1 MPPTEPVTTGQVVC
15 VLGMHRSGTSLTTRV
30 LNLLGV
36 YLGSDDSM
44 LASDRLN
51 AKGYWEHESI
61 LEINDE
67 LLARFDGSWHAPPV
81 FPPNWERA
89 PEIADLRRQAR
100 VLLEEEFQ
108 EAELW
113 GWKDPRTC
121 LTLPFWRQ
129 AHSVDAVRHVS
140 EEPR

>member
-36 YLGSDDSM
+36 YLGSDDST

-81 FPPNWERA
+81 F
-89 PEIADLRRQAR
+89 RRTGSVR
-100 VLLEEEFQ
+100 R
-108 EAELW
+108 
-113 GWKDPRTC
+113 KSRTSGTKRGSFSRKSSRKRSC
-121 LTLPFWRQ
+121 GDGRP
-129 AHSVDAVRHVS
+129 
-140 EEPR
+140 